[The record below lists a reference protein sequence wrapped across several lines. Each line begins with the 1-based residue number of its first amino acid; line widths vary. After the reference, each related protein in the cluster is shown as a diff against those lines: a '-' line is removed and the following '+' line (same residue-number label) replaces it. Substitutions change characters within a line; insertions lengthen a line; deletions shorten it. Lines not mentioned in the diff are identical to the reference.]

1 MNAYVVTIYMPFPN
15 GDTVK
20 NTTKTIGLVM
30 DEKVNKNF
38 LRPFIEQVLEQSY
51 EHEMDEIEHPTMNS
65 GYRSY
70 ESLKKEKEELE
81 LEFAIAKEAMNRDM
95 FEVHF
100 HCKVK

>member
-1 MNAYVVTIYMPFPN
+1 MNAYLVTIYMPFPN

-51 EHEMDEIEHPTMNS
+51 EHEMNEIEHPTMNS
-65 GYRSY
+65 GYRTY

-95 FEVHF
+95 FEVRF